1 MKEVTLSMVEGNSC
15 DEGKSVFINLFGTK
29 AKVNRKNLR
38 LAVKEYAKVM
48 HKFFITNAKSRGFNI
63 KNLPLVHI
71 GIVFLVPSI
80 WMPRPQKEL
89 ESYIL
94 NYLKNK
100 QEK

>member
-15 DEGKSVFINLFGTK
+15 SQGRKIFTNLFGIS

-48 HKFFITNAKSRGFNI
+48 HKLFITNAKSRRFNI

-89 ESYIL
+89 ESYVL
-94 NYLKNK
+94 NYLKK
-100 QEK
+100 KE